1 MSTPINQLGTTDPV
15 LTPSDLNGVA
25 QEATLQDVAADITQI
40 KTDVA
45 ALKTQALPLGPV
57 HYHTRKFISGSGVE
71 LKWKDP
77 ADTVIAGYPAAY
89 WKQTVIV
96 RKEDADPT
104 SITDGTVVLTTTTR
118 DQYQHTSYLDTA
130 GTANSHYRA
139 FPSATNGYVNESA
152 DNIFTPYVLF
162 GFTIDET
169 DSNPAT
175 CITYTDAN
183 TDFGHIRMDFEN
195 DTILG
200 TTDWMS
206 AFFMPKPCMLHLAD
220 DNHAESYVDYYL
232 DPSDYTKKADGV
244 TASDVANTSYDG
256 NAMMEFPPVFT
267 KVEKVGSKIHFS
279 ICDIALD
286 EGFEAWSAKTHDGTY
301 ANWYQAIYEGQS
313 ISNVMRSMST
323 GQKPTGSLT
332 AANEWA
338 YSQANNKSNDQG
350 WGTTLWADEQTI
362 TILGWLVMKNLNSQ
376 EAIAGAYATA
386 SSLQIN
392 CGNGNAKG
400 MFYGKNDGSYVA
412 SKFFGMENR
421 WGHRNR
427 RCQGI
432 NVVDYKIVVKMTL
445 SNIDGSAGNIVAS
458 DNSIDYAGYIKTG
471 DLVPAGING
480 AYINAINTG
489 RFSACTAKAASGGS
503 SSTFYCD
510 GLYTS
515 TGLRGVVFGGNLTD
529 GLMAG
534 LSFCYAYRAPSFAYW
549 NFGASLSYHHF

>member
-1 MSTPINQLGTTDPV
+1 MATVTMPAWATKT
-15 LTPSDLNGVA
+15 A
-25 QEATLQDVAADITQI
+25 QETMQSDITQI
-40 KTDVA
+40 KSDVA
-45 ALKTQALPLGPV
+45 ALKQQATPIGPV
-57 HYHTRKFISGSGVE
+57 RYHTQKFVEGEGVY
-71 LKWKDP
+71 LHWKDP
-77 ADTVIAGYPAAY
+77 KDAVIAGIPAAF
-89 WKQTVIV
+89 WGETVIV
-96 RKEDADPT
+96 RKEGADPT
-104 SITDGTVVLTTTTR
+104 SATDGTVVVTTTVR
-118 DQYQHTSYLDTA
+118 DQYLNAAFLDA
-130 GTANSHYRA
+130 NGTAVSHYRA
-139 FPSATNGYVNESA
+139 FPKATNGFVNESA

-183 TDFGHIRMDFEN
+183 ADFGHIRMDFEN

-206 AFFMPKPCMLHLAD
+206 AFFMPKPCMLHRAD
-220 DNHAESYVDYYL
+220 ENHAESYVDYYL
-232 DPSDYTKKADGV
+232 DPSDYTKKADGA

-267 KVEKVGSKIHFS
+267 KVEKVGSKVHFS
-279 ICDIALD
+279 ICDVRLD

-313 ISNVMRSMST
+313 LSNVLRSMST

-332 AANEWA
+332 AVNEWA
-338 YSQANNKSNDQG
+338 YATANNKSNDQG

-362 TILGWLVMKNLNSQ
+362 MILGWLVMKNLNSQ
-376 EAIAGAYATA
+376 EAIAGAYTTA
-386 SSLQIN
+386 LSLQIN

-445 SNIDGSAGNIVAS
+445 SNIDGTTGNIVAS

-471 DLVPAGING
+471 DLVPAGVSG
-480 AYINAINTG
+480 MYINAINTG
-489 RFSACTAKAASGGS
+489 RFSACTSKAASGGS
-503 SSTFYCD
+503 SSTYFCD
-510 GLYTS
+510 ATYTS
-515 TGLRGVVFGGNLTD
+515 TGLRGVLFGGNVGG
-529 GLMAG
+529 GLAAG
-534 LSFCYAYRAPSFAYW
+534 LSCCIADDAPSFVYW
-549 NFGASLSYHHF
+549 SYGASLSYHHF